1 MSKLDGIN
9 TDMSGKIGKYVYR
22 RTKNGTVVA
31 QAPRRYEVPRRSEK
45 QMYLR
50 CQMGNAAAFFRLFDD
65 LLLEGFEGKPEG
77 TNEFN
82 MFVKANYGKNPV
94 FITQD
99 MRMDGACVVAP
110 YTFTNGSLVC
120 VGYDV
125 NAGGVLVSDL
135 SLGTLVIGAGTTV
148 AELAMAVIRNN
159 AGWQDQD
166 QLTFFYAR
174 QWFDA
179 SGTPRASMLSW
190 KVVLDVSDESPLL
203 SVVNQMGFTS
213 VSANGGYVLGMS
225 GVLERAGAA
234 WVHSR
239 TKADGSTRV
248 GTQKMLVV
256 SDILEDYQTAAAM
269 KAAANSYGGF
279 NAKAVYLN
287 PKAAFDYSQLA
298 LGNGSAQSGTGGSG
312 GSNGS
317 GSGSG
322 SSSGTGGSGSG
333 TSGTGTGGG
342 SETPTVAAPT
352 ISGTTPFEETTTVT
366 MSGPSGATIHYT
378 TDGSTPTSA
387 STAYSEA
394 ITLTDTTT
402 VKAVAVKDGVSSS
415 VTSRTFTKGSG
426 GGGSE
431 TE

>member
-22 RTKNGTVVA
+22 RTKHGTVVA

-110 YTFTNGSLVC
+110 YTFTHGSLVC
-120 VGYDV
+120 VGY
-125 NAGGVLVSDL
+125 NLNTGGVLVSNL

-148 AELAMAVIRNN
+148 ADLAMAVLRNN

-203 SVVNQMGFTS
+203 SVVNPMGFTS
-213 VSANGGYVLGMS
+213 VAANGGYVLGMS
-225 GVLERAGAA
+225 GVLESAGAA

-279 NAKAVYLN
+279 NSKAVYLN

-298 LGNGSAQSGTGGSG
+298 LGSGGSQSGTG
-312 GSNGS
+312 SNG
-317 GSGSG
+317 GGAGTG

-352 ISGTTPFEETTTVT
+352 INGTTPFEETTTVT
-366 MSGPSGATIHYT
+366 MSGPAGATIHYT
-378 TDGSTPTSA
+378 TDGSAPTA
-387 STAYSEA
+387 SSTQYSEA
-394 ITLTDTTT
+394 LTLSDTTT
-402 VKAVAVKDGVSSS
+402 IKAIAVSGGQSSA
-415 VTSRTFTKGSG
+415 VTTRTFTKGT

-431 TE
+431 NPETE

>member
-256 SDILEDYQTAAAM
+256 SDILENYQTAAAM

-378 TDGSTPTSA
+378 TNGSNPTA
-387 STAYSEA
+387 SSTQYTEA
-394 ITLTDTTT
+394 LTLSDTTT
-402 VKAVAVKDGVSSS
+402 IKAIAVSGGQSSA
-415 VTSRTFTKGSG
+415 VTTKTFTKGSG

>member
-1 MSKLDGIN
+1 
-9 TDMSGKIGKYVYR
+9 
-22 RTKNGTVVA
+22 
-31 QAPRRYEVPRRSEK
+31 
-45 QMYLR
+45 MYLR

-125 NAGGVLVSDL
+125 NASGVLVSDL

-203 SVVNQMGFTS
+203 SVVNPMGFTS
-213 VSANGGYVLGMS
+213 VSANGGYVPGMN

-256 SDILEDYQTAAAM
+256 SDILENYQTAAAM

-298 LGNGSAQSGTGGSG
+298 LGNGSVQSGTGGSG

-378 TDGSTPTSA
+378 TNGSTPTA
-387 STAYSEA
+387 SSTQYTEA
-394 ITLTDTTT
+394 LTLSDTTT
-402 VKAVAVKDGVSSS
+402 IKAIAVSGGQSSA
-415 VTSRTFTKGSG
+415 VTTKTFTKGSG
-426 GGGSE
+426 GGSE

>member
-1 MSKLDGIN
+1 MVIN
-9 TDMSGKIGKYVYR
+9 QS
-22 RTKNGTVVA
+22 
-31 QAPRRYEVPRRSEK
+31 
-45 QMYLR
+45 
-50 CQMGNAAAFFRLFDD
+50 
-65 LLLEGFEGKPEG
+65 LL
-77 TNEFN
+77 N
-82 MFVKANYGKNPV
+82 
-94 FITQD
+94 
-99 MRMDGACVVAP
+99 
-110 YTFTNGSLVC
+110 
-120 VGYDV
+120 
-125 NAGGVLVSDL
+125 
-135 SLGTLVIGAGTTV
+135 
-148 AELAMAVIRNN
+148 
-159 AGWQDQD
+159 
-166 QLTFFYAR
+166 QLTEQAK
-174 QWFDA
+174 A
-179 SGTPRASMLSW
+179 SPRLRMNYDLRNSEETKLTTLLCNCAWSEMGHWSRDW
-190 KVVLDVSDESPLL
+190 KKKRDKGELEPQPISFVANPESYLDKLEAEA
-203 SVVNQMGFTS
+203 NQMKEE
-213 VSANGGYVLGMS
+213 
-225 GVLERAGAA
+225 ERQA
-234 WVHSR
+234 
-239 TKADGSTRV
+239 
-248 GTQKMLVV
+248 
-256 SDILEDYQTAAAM
+256 AAAM

-352 ISGTTPFEETTTVT
+352 ISGTTPFEESTSVT
-366 MSGPSGATIHYT
+366 MSGPAGATIHYT

>member
-125 NAGGVLVSDL
+125 NASGVLVSDL

-213 VSANGGYVLGMS
+213 VSANGGYVLGM
-225 GVLERAGAA
+225 GAVLERAGAA
-234 WVHSR
+234 L
-239 TKADGSTRV
+239 
-248 GTQKMLVV
+248 GTQPHQGRRQHTCGYA
-256 SDILEDYQTAAAM
+256 EDAGGERHLGGLPDGCRHEGRCQQLRRIQRQGRVPEPQGRFRLLAACAGQWLR
-269 KAAANSYGGF
+269 AERDGWFGW
-279 NAKAVYLN
+279 
-287 PKAAFDYSQLA
+287 
-298 LGNGSAQSGTGGSG
+298 
-312 GSNGS
+312 
-317 GSGSG
+317 
-322 SSSGTGGSGSG
+322 
-333 TSGTGTGGG
+333 
-342 SETPTVAAPT
+342 
-352 ISGTTPFEETTTVT
+352 FEW
-366 MSGPSGATIHYT
+366 
-378 TDGSTPTSA
+378 
-387 STAYSEA
+387 
-394 ITLTDTTT
+394 
-402 VKAVAVKDGVSSS
+402 
-415 VTSRTFTKGSG
+415 
-426 GGGSE
+426 
-431 TE
+431 

>member
-22 RTKNGTVVA
+22 RTKKGTVVA
-31 QAPRRYEVPRRSEK
+31 QAPRKYQVPRRSEK

-110 YTFTNGSLVC
+110 YIFTQGTLMC

-125 NAGGVLVSDL
+125 NASGVAVTNLNI
-135 SLGTLVIGAGTTV
+135 GTLVIGQTTTV
-148 AELAMAVIRNN
+148 ADLAMAVLRNN
-159 AGWQDQD
+159 SGWQDQD
-166 QLTFFYAR
+166 QLTFFYSR

-179 SGTPRASMLSW
+179 AGTPRASMDSW

-203 SVVNQMGFTS
+203 GTVNALGFSSVAVGQG
-213 VSANGGYVLGMS
+213 AGYVLGMNI
-225 GVLERAGAA
+225 VLESAGAA

-239 TKADGSTRV
+239 TKADGTTKV

-256 SDILEDYQTAAAM
+256 NDILVNYQTADAM

-279 NAKAVYLN
+279 NTKAVYLN

-298 LGNGSAQSGTGGSG
+298 LA
-312 GSNGS
+312 S
-317 GSGSG
+317 GSGTQSGSSSG
-322 SSSGTGGSGSG
+322 SSSGTGSGSG
-333 TSGTGTGGG
+333 G
-342 SETPTVAAPT
+342 SQTQVVAAPSY
-352 ISGTTPFEETTTVT
+352 SGATQFTDSTTVT
-366 MSGPSGATIHYT
+366 MSAEAGAEIRYT
-378 TDGSTPTSA
+378 TDGSTPTA
-387 STAYSEA
+387 SSTLYVQP
-394 ITLTDTTT
+394 ITLTETTT
-402 VKAVAVKDGVSSS
+402 LKSIAIKDGVSSS
-415 VTSRTFTKGSG
+415 VTSRTYSKVDGNG
-426 GGGSE
+426 GGDNGDDGFTS
-431 TE
+431 